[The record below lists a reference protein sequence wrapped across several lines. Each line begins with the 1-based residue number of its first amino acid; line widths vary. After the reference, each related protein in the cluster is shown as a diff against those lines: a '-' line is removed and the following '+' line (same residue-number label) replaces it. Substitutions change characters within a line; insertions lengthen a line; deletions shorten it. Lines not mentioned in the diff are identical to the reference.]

1 MDGDLVFI
9 EPVRPAENDDKPGQ
23 IGLTFISIDLFTGIM
38 ASDPAAEA
46 ELARLLRAEAVRL
59 GLAS

>member
-9 EPVRPAENDDKPGQ
+9 EPVHTAENGDKVGQ
-23 IGLTFISIDLFTGIM
+23 IGLTFISLSLFAGIM
-38 ASDPAAEA
+38 AGDPAAEA

-59 GLAS
+59 GLAP